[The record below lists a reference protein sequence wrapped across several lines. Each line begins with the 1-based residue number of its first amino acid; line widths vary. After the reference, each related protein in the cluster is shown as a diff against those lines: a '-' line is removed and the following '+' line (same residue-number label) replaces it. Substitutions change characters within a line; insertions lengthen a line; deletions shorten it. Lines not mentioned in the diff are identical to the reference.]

1 MSQNINMHCTLSKR
15 ASQTI
20 LFRPEFKDI
29 LLRLL
34 IATFLFSRFLRHYQ
48 YNDLCIWAGHNQKS
62 HTWPSKSSSTLQRA
76 FCFVW
81 NSALSILTLTRPHL
95 LNQCDATTRSSWLN
109 CDDEAVYWVSK
120 GHYEAVAVGNWWYW
134 VQTWNLSK
142 NLQDRRFQ
150 GKEFTQKTR
159 NFRDLLNRDK
169 KCVNALNW
177 DKTGKKSLFY
187 QFILAQHQ

>member
-134 VQTWNLSK
+134 VSRGHSCLYI
-142 NLQDRRFQ
+142 LQKVEIWTGVTDASLTTLKDRA
-150 GKEFTQKTR
+150 TQ
-159 NFRDLLNRDK
+159 LLK
-169 KCVNALNW
+169 
-177 DKTGKKSLFY
+177 
-187 QFILAQHQ
+187 

>member
-1 MSQNINMHCTLSKR
+1 MPFSAPLPHLATYSTRSGFGRQKFCLFFSLLNRLFKINISPKGKTSIEAAISQNINTHCTSKR

-20 LFRPEFKDI
+20 WFRPGFKDV

-81 NSALSILTLTRPHL
+81 NSALPILTLTRPHL
-95 LNQCDATTRSSWLN
+95 LNQCDATISNYICWWSTLGQTLWNEIVRFSMKGN
-109 CDDEAVYWVSK
+109 C
-120 GHYEAVAVGNWWYW
+120 
-134 VQTWNLSK
+134 
-142 NLQDRRFQ
+142 
-150 GKEFTQKTR
+150 QK
-159 NFRDLLNRDK
+159 
-169 KCVNALNW
+169 
-177 DKTGKKSLFY
+177 
-187 QFILAQHQ
+187 